1 MKLDL
6 SKFSNQELEDMLEER
21 KREIGILTLNPRLAE
36 LLEEIEAIEMFL
48 QKDPQESVDGEA

>member
-6 SKFSNQELEDMLEER
+6 SKFTNQELEDMLEER
-21 KREIGILTLNPRLAE
+21 RREIGILTLNPKLAE

-48 QKDPQESVDGEA
+48 KKEPQEPADGKA

>member
-6 SKFSNQELEDMLEER
+6 SKFSNQELLDMLEER
-21 KREIGILTLNPRLAE
+21 KREIGNLTLNTKLAE

-48 QKDPQESVDGEA
+48 NKDPQESANGKA